1 MATLQAY
8 AGFCNYGGRQGMR
21 EPFDLAQGERSW
33 REREERARCAL
44 FVPVRS
50 REPDETLLSV
60 RCGEESPST
69 CSRRTE
75 LGREGRTCAMRAP
88 SFLCPF
94 ALSSSKRSLAFV
106 PAKSRSTNSGRTMK
120 GGRRCAL
127 RTASSTSTHH
137 LHPLFHHPTFT
148 SALSTD
154 CAPRHSRWIDARFLR
169 PTISPDDR

>member
-1 MATLQAY
+1 MQDSATTAV
-8 AGFCNYGGRQGMR
+8 GRECGSPSTWLR
-21 EPFDLAQGERSW
+21 ANGVGERG
-33 REREERARCAL
+33 RNVRAAHCL
-44 FVPVRS
+44 SLSVRV
-50 REPDETLLSV
+50 EPDETLLSV

-69 CSRRTE
+69 CSGRTE